1 MAGPGTTKY
10 SEYSAMSVFAG
21 RSGFQK
27 ISARRAPA
35 GAMLRASHIKRGR
48 VIP

>member
-27 ISARRAPA
+27 YFARAARLCIA
-35 GAMLRASHIKRGR
+35 LRRSHVNRGR
-48 VIP
+48 VVP

>member
-21 RSGFQK
+21 CSGFQK
-27 ISARRAPA
+27 YFARPA
-35 GAMLRASHIKRGR
+35 LPCVALRSSHIKRAR
-48 VIP
+48 VLL

>member
-21 RSGFQK
+21 DPGIPKNF
-27 ISARRAPA
+27 AWPA
-35 GAMLRASHIKRGR
+35 LPRVVLRASHDKFAR

>member
-10 SEYSAMSVFAG
+10 SEYSAMSVFGG

-27 ISARRAPA
+27 NSAPWALA
-35 GAMLRASHIKRGR
+35 HVVLRTTHIKKGR
-48 VIP
+48 VVP

>member
-27 ISARRAPA
+27 NSARRALPCVA
-35 GAMLRASHIKRGR
+35 LPTSHIKRGR
-48 VIP
+48 VAP